1 MESLVDVK
9 ITRQFIKY
17 ILSEN
22 FANNYNGKE
31 LLNVTYWC
39 SRNIIPR
46 SALYTVLTLQC
57 TCTVSCTIVYKAL
70 ATSRPLTQ

>member
-9 ITRQFIKY
+9 ITGQFIKY

-39 SRNIIPR
+39 TAISYRE
-46 SALYTVLTLQC
+46 VHC
-57 TCTVSCTIVYKAL
+57 TPC
-70 ATSRPLTQ
+70 

>member
-1 MESLVDVK
+1 MYRTINLEIRKYFHMLWPGGGNTDGVACRCQDNEA
-9 ITRQFIKY
+9 IIKY

-39 SRNIIPR
+39 TAISYRE
-46 SALYTVLTLQC
+46 VHC
-57 TCTVSCTIVYKAL
+57 TPC
-70 ATSRPLTQ
+70 